1 MDDLLSEDED
11 LDFKECYDLIIGA
24 VGYLIEGK
32 KQIEPLMIAGV
43 LTTLGLSLYKSR
55 LDPHD
60 FERMM
65 ETILSMTDQLNKFDV
80 KPEKETLH

>member
-1 MDDLLSEDED
+1 MDDFFKEDED
-11 LDFKECYDLIIGA
+11 VDFRECYDLIMGA

-55 LDPHD
+55 LNPHD
-60 FERMM
+60 FDAMM